1 MNKVIVL
8 LSTFNGERYLRKQIE
23 SVLYQ
28 ENVDV
33 CLLVRDDGSTDST
46 RTILQKYEEQ
56 GALSLILGK
65 NIGWRRSFMEL
76 VYAAPIADYY
86 AFCDQDD
93 IWLPNKLYEA
103 IKTLEKIDDN
113 IKLYCS
119 NLYYYKDGRNF
130 GLIRKYI
137 PNHNIY
143 TCLIKNIATG
153 CTIVFNKNLKK
164 FMQYNIPQYI
174 IAHDFWI
181 YQVAQI
187 FGTVYYDSNSYIYYR
202 QHSDNQIGAKKG
214 ILEIWNR
221 RIKSLFKTDGRSLQ
235 AKELLNCYFS
245 FMNHNTIDIV
255 KHVAEYKKSPILR
268 IKLFLNNNFTMGSF
282 ANNFWLRLR
291 ILLGKL

>member
-1 MNKVIVL
+1 MIKVIVL
-8 LSTFNGERYLRKQIE
+8 LSTYNGEKYLEEQLE
-23 SVLYQ
+23 SLKNQ
-28 ENVDV
+28 KNVE
-33 CLLVRDDGSTDST
+33 LKILVRDDGSIDG
-46 RTILQKYEEQ
+46 TIDILNKWQDQGLLTWYSGENLGFAKSFFDLLQQ
-56 GALSLILGK
+56 
-65 NIGWRRSFMEL
+65 
-76 VYAAPIADYY
+76 APEVDYY

-103 IKTLEKIDDN
+103 INALEKIDDN

-119 NLYYYKDGRNF
+119 NLYYYKDGWNF

-164 FMQYNIPQYI
+164 FMQYNVPQYI

-255 KHVAEYKKSPILR
+255 KHVAEYEKSPILR